1 MIKEFVVSK
10 IETLQEDKSYL
21 YIMLTDTK
29 SNFSSTRRQRK
40 FPEKPFGFA
49 VIPVTSLDDLKNL
62 PKRISDSIEKSFHGD
77 DNNELGYITFKISL
91 AEFEAL
97 GIKKGDKVMLEIKIS
112 NNDIGA

>member
-1 MIKEFVVSK
+1 MLKEFVVSK

-49 VIPVTSLDDLKNL
+49 AIPVTSLDDLKNL

-77 DNNELGYITFKISL
+77 DNNELGYTTFKISL

-97 GIKKGDKVMLEIKIS
+97 GVEKGDKVMLEIKIS
-112 NNDIGA
+112 NSDIGA